1 MFYMI
6 LTATYS
12 EIAENKKVD
21 KPFFRT
27 CTNRKN
33 PSYTV
38 YIHVLVHECVQFS
51 QALGH
56 ELA

>member
-21 KPFFRT
+21 KP